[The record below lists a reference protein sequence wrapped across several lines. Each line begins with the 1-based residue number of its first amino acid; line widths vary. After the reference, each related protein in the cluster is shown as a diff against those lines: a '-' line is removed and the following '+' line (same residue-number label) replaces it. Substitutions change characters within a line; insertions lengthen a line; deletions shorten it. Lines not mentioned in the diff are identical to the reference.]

1 MNTRYT
7 LLGLVVLIFLLC
19 ASAFAIDRR
28 GYYPED
34 WISYTNTRYVRSIA
48 VGFYNV
54 YFGTTQGILQYDMNR
69 EQWLDPITS
78 SDGLPDDEI
87 NMITVTDDGNRIH
100 VNTPSGNYMYETAFK
115 EWYPS
120 DLFPIS
126 EVRNDL
132 NQIGTFETYIAPF
145 GFHIQQPHV
154 ITGPE
159 LREYPIS
166 TAVKSSQGDIW
177 LGTWGL
183 GPGLIES
190 YGVEIDL
197 LKFGLYTSDCRTMY
211 LNDDRF
217 YFGGR
222 TNFRGENA
230 LTIWNRADNSWKY
243 IEARYDNSFISDQ
256 VNAITSVD
264 DNIFMATDFGLV
276 SMSPDGTV
284 RKSYGSPGY
293 FQTDLLLSL
302 EHHGKYL
309 FMGSDKGMYY
319 LDLEGDSVEY
329 MGGQLM
335 ANAAVLDIEY
345 YKNDLWL
352 GTDVGAVRYDF
363 KTSRFYRYGST
374 GGVLLGFMIDIEADP
389 SEGLWFA
396 GEHHLVWM
404 DDSFN
409 ERERFSIDA
418 DLDGFSPNKLAVGE
432 RFLWVATDYGMYRYD
447 RLKHYWKHYLEDD
460 GIIDNRVYDLLL
472 DGDYLWIATA
482 GGVTRFYW
490 NNPMRSKDY

>member
-1 MNTRYT
+1 
-7 LLGLVVLIFLLC
+7 
-19 ASAFAIDRR
+19 
-28 GYYPED
+28 
-34 WISYTNTRYVRSIA
+34 
-48 VGFYNV
+48 
-54 YFGTTQGILQYDMNR
+54 
-69 EQWLDPITS
+69 
-78 SDGLPDDEI
+78 
-87 NMITVTDDGNRIH
+87 
-100 VNTPSGNYMYETAFK
+100 
-115 EWYPS
+115 
-120 DLFPIS
+120 
-126 EVRNDL
+126 
-132 NQIGTFETYIAPF
+132 
-145 GFHIQQPHV
+145 
-154 ITGPE
+154 
-159 LREYPIS
+159 
-166 TAVKSSQGDIW
+166 
-177 LGTWGL
+177 
-183 GPGLIES
+183 
-190 YGVEIDL
+190 
-197 LKFGLYTSDCRTMY
+197 
-211 LNDDRF
+211 
-217 YFGGR
+217 
-222 TNFRGENA
+222 
-230 LTIWNRADNSWKY
+230 
-243 IEARYDNSFISDQ
+243 
-256 VNAITSVD
+256 
-264 DNIFMATDFGLV
+264 
-276 SMSPDGTV
+276 
-284 RKSYGSPGY
+284 
-293 FQTDLLLSL
+293 
-302 EHHGKYL
+302 
-309 FMGSDKGMYY
+309 MGSDKGMYY